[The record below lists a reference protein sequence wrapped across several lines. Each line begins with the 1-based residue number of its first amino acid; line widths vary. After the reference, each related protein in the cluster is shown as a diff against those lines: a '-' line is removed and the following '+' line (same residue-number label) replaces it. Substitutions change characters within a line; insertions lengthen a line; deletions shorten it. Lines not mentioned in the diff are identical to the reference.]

1 MSDIAELVITTN
13 NTDKRSPKS
22 KSVKQNVLHNYRSYT
37 YGFTLSSI
45 KRSEANNP
53 ALYRKSNPEFIILK
67 SGGKGLKGMSTS
79 SPEAI
84 AAAQQ
89 RYTDLYTTDIE
100 PTTEAVSAAKSSF
113 NSLAASTG
121 FNQYS
126 PGRFD
131 MYMDALEITSFLGF
145 SQESSTSLPNQI
157 RFEVI
162 EPFSVNGFI
171 EALNVASVSAGYPN
185 HTQGRYLLAVE
196 FKGYPDN
203 DQTSFPEPRTIEGT
217 TRYIPFQINTID
229 VDVSERGTRYSVT
242 GTPLNE
248 TGFGYSNQLK
258 QPVNITGGTVKE
270 ILEDLMANLN
280 EQITTNESAIK
291 AGVKVFDEYEIVFP
305 ELDPDKGW
313 VVDKNNPNVLG
324 AARVSEILKDKN
336 NYKFPDPADPNT
348 PATGYNE
355 QGKKQPTADQK
366 EAQPEYLKLTPGTGN
381 SKQTIQFKESAQIHA
396 LIAAV
401 IRDSEFGRDLL
412 KNLSNKVPGVINR
425 FGLVNYFLC
434 RIETEIKDQW
444 DPVAGRYPVKYRY
457 VITPW
462 KVHFT
467 SIPNFKSKET
477 NLSNLL
483 RLTHRDYKYL
493 YSGQNSDILTF
504 NLQYNN
510 LYYESLPPAG
520 GTSNQVSAQS
530 GAAKEGQTQE
540 KLKGD
545 ILSELYQPNPIAVRL
560 SDTSI
565 HGQQPAGGSGGQMLD
580 DQYFAL
586 ARNMHNAIVNSAK
599 ALTTCDVEI
608 VGDPLYLGTAGMG
621 NYNPK
626 LASKD
631 NGETSDAEIN
641 PLYGEQFISITFR
654 NPVDILPLE
663 KGGSLE
669 FSKYKVPF
677 SGIYRMFKC
686 VSTFREGAFKQK
698 LQLARVPGKLE
709 TEDTETSSI
718 LDIVSNREITTKPGS
733 ETTPDTSPADAPS
746 SRANEAT
753 LPSWLSRGLPSLG
766 NFAAVAGGG
775 LTALALL
782 KQVSGGVSNG
792 IGKITSAASVFGGS
806 IPGGT
811 DQSAGGIRLQTA
823 GIIPT
828 NLGTS
833 GQINQLGDATN
844 LNNGSS
850 AVASSIQSKAAAVTD
865 QVAVAGSGIGEGS
878 SLTGSRSLFTQ
889 SSPLTQAASASETN
903 NLLAAAGS
911 TVGSANLVNSIAAQ
925 TSRITRGLPSDTQAL
940 ANRLGINPSQLS
952 GLSSNKVSNLLNQV
966 DSATKLIPQNVN
978 LSSAMN
984 RGLNLDIPSARL
996 ANLPATAPNVTA
1008 PLPQVNKTDM
1018 ADLVKSGGPLA
1029 LAMAFGVNSLDKL
1042 PGSAVPANL
1051 KADILSSANK
1061 LTNPLSSL
1069 PIKSLSDAAAQGGK
1083 LLANSQQYQNIT
1095 GLKTSV
1101 EANLSGVQNI
1111 VGQTVATGANLA
1123 SSAPLKLGSKSSE
1136 NPLLKYT
1143 T

>member
-1 MSDIAELVITTN
+1 MSDLAQLVITT
-13 NTDKRSPKS
+13 DKRLPKS

-67 SGGKGLKGMSTS
+67 SGGKGTKGMPTAAA
-79 SPEAI
+79 EVI
-84 AAAQQ
+84 AAAEQA
-89 RYTDLYTTDIE
+89 LA
-100 PTTEAVSAAKSSF
+100 TESTNLSATVQSVAAKK
-113 NSLAASTG
+113 NTVDALKSTSQG

-131 MYMDALEITSFLGF
+131 MYMDALEISSFLGF
-145 SQESSTSLPNQI
+145 SQESNTSLPNQI

-162 EPFSVNGFI
+162 EPFSINGFI

-203 DQTSFPEPRTIEGT
+203 DQTSFPEPRIIDGT

-248 TGFGYSNQLK
+248 TGFGVSNQLK

-270 ILEDLMANLN
+270 ILEDLMSNLN
-280 EQITTNESAIK
+280 KQITTSESAIK

-305 ELDPDKGW
+305 ELDLDKGW

-324 AARVSEILKDKN
+324 AAKVSEVLKKDKS

-381 SKQTIQFKESAQIHA
+381 SKQTIQFKESAQIHS
-396 LIAAV
+396 LIGAV
-401 IRDSEFGRDLL
+401 IRDSTFGRDLL
-412 KNLSNKVPGVINR
+412 KNLANKVPGVINK

-444 DPVAGRYPVKYRY
+444 DPVSGRYPVKYRY
-457 VITPW
+457 VVTPW
-462 KVHFT
+462 KVHVT
-467 SIPNFKSKET
+467 TIDRYLVPSDI
-477 NLSNLL
+477 NLLNLL

-504 NLQYNN
+504 NLQFNN
-510 LYYESLPPAG
+510 LYYESIPPVG

-530 GAAKEGQTQE
+530 SAAKEGQTQQ

-545 ILSELYQPNPIAVRL
+545 ILAEVYQENPVPVRL
-560 SDTSI
+560 FDASVQN
-565 HGQQPAGGSGGQMLD
+565 QQPAGGSGGQLQD
-580 DQYFAL
+580 DQYFVL

-599 ALTTCDVEI
+599 ALTVCDVEI

-641 PLYGEQFISITFR
+641 PLYGEQFVSITFR

-686 VSTFREGAFKQK
+686 VSTFREGVFKQK
-698 LQLARVPGKLE
+698 LQLTRVPGKLE

-811 DQSAGGIRLQTA
+811 DQSASGIRLQTA

-844 LNNGSS
+844 LNNGSF

>member
-1 MSDIAELVITTN
+1 MSDTADVANFVVTE
-13 NTDKRSPKS
+13 KRLPKS
-22 KSVKQNVLHNYRSYT
+22 KSAKLNVLHNYRSYT
-37 YGFTLSSI
+37 YSFTLSAI
-45 KRSEANNP
+45 KRSEINKP
-53 ALYRKSNPEFIILK
+53 DLYRKSNPEFLILK
-67 SGGKGLKGMSTS
+67 SGGKGLKGMPTAYE
-79 SPEAI
+79 EAI
-84 AAAQQ
+84 AAAEKDYAAESTNLSATVQSVAAKKNSADSLK
-89 RYTDLYTTDIE
+89 YSS
-100 PTTEAVSAAKSSF
+100 AVSQ
-113 NSLAASTG
+113 G

-145 SQESSTSLPNQI
+145 SQETSTSLPNQL
-157 RFEVI
+157 RFEVV
-162 EPFSVNGFI
+162 EPYSVNGFI
-171 EALNVASVSAGYPN
+171 EALNVASVSAGWPN

-203 DQTSFPEPRTIEGT
+203 DQTSFPEPKTIEGT

-242 GTPLNE
+242 GTPVNE
-248 TGFGYSNQLK
+248 VAFGASNQLK

-270 ILEDLMANLN
+270 ILEDLMDRLN
-280 EQITTNESAIK
+280 EQVKTSEAAIK

-313 VVDKNNPNVLG
+313 VVDKNNPNILG
-324 AARVSEILKDKN
+324 ASKVSEVLKDKN
-336 NYKFPDPADPNT
+336 NYKFPDQADPNT
-348 PATGYNE
+348 PATGYQEN
-355 QGKKQPTADQK
+355 GKKQPTAEQK

-381 SKQTIQFKESAQIHA
+381 AKQTVQFKESAQIHA

-401 IRDSEFGRDLL
+401 IRDSTFGRELL
-412 KNLSNKVPGVINR
+412 ENLANNVPGTKNKY
-425 FGLVNYFLC
+425 GLVNYFLC

-444 DPVAGRYPVKYRY
+444 DPVAGRYPAKFRY
-457 VITPW
+457 VVTPW

-467 SIPNFKSKET
+467 SIPTYKSKDT

-483 RLTHRDYKYL
+483 VITHRDYKYL
-493 YSGQNSDILTF
+493 YSGQNLDILTF

-510 LYYESLPPAG
+510 LYYESIPPAG
-520 GTSNQVSAQS
+520 GTSDLVSAQS

-540 KLKGD
+540 KLKGQ
-545 ILSELYQPNPIAVRL
+545 ILSELYQPNPIPVKL
-560 SDTSI
+560 FDSSVQS
-565 HGQQPAGGSGGQMLD
+565 QQPAGGSGGQLLD
-580 DQYFAL
+580 DQYFVL
-586 ARNMHNAIVNSAK
+586 ARNMHNAIVNSGK
-599 ALTTCDVEI
+599 ALTTCEVEI
-608 VGDPLYLGTAGMG
+608 IGDPLYLGTAGMG

-626 LASKD
+626 PSSS
-631 NGETSDAEIN
+631 NNNQTSNAEIN

-654 NPVDILPLE
+654 NPVDIQPLE

-677 SGIYRMFKC
+677 SGIYRMTTC

-698 LQLARVPGKLE
+698 LKLSRVPGKLE
-709 TEDTETSSI
+709 TEDTTTSS
-718 LDIVSNREITTKPGS
+718 DTSSRDITTKPGS
-733 ETTPDTSPADAPS
+733 ETTPNTSPADAPG

-753 LPSWLSRGLPSLG
+753 LPNWLSRGLPSLG
-766 NFAAVAGGG
+766 NFAAIAGGG
-775 LTALALL
+775 LAAAALL

-792 IGKITSAASVFGGS
+792 IGKMTSAASVFGGS

-811 DQSAGGIRLQTA
+811 DQSASGIRLQTA

-833 GQINQLGDATN
+833 GQINQLAAATN

-850 AVASSIQSKAAAVTD
+850 AIAASIQSKAAAVTD
-865 QVAVAGSGIGEGS
+865 QVAVSGSGIGEGS

-911 TVGSANLVNSIAAQ
+911 TVGSANLVNSIAEQ
-925 TSRITRGLPSDTQAL
+925 TSRITRGVPSDAQAL
-940 ANRLGINPSQLS
+940 ASRLGINPSQLS

-966 DSATKLIPQNVN
+966 DSVTKLIPQNVN

-984 RGLNLDIPSARL
+984 RGLNLNIPSARL
-996 ANLPATAPNVTA
+996 ANLPATSPNVSA

-1018 ADLVKSGGPLA
+1018 ADLVKSGGPVALA
-1029 LAMAFGVNSLDKL
+1029 LAFGVSSLDKL

-1051 KADILSSANK
+1051 KADILASASK

-1069 PIKSLSDAAAQGGK
+1069 PIKSLSDAAAQGNK

-1111 VGQTVATGANLA
+1111 VGQTVATGASLA